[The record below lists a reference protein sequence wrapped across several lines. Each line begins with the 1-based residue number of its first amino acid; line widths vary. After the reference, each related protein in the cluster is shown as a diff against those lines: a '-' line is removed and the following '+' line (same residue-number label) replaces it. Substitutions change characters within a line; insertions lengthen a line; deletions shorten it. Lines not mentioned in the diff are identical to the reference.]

1 MLHRK
6 HLAKIV
12 LKATY
17 GVAITSAIWFKQWG
31 RRRNKTPIKANAL
44 LESNHIIVLYCFF
57 LGLAAVEY
65 E

>member
-44 LESNHIIVLYCFF
+44 LEIESYYCALLLFS
-57 LGLAAVEY
+57 GIGSRGI
-65 E
+65 

>member
-44 LESNHIIVLYCFF
+44 LESNLCFIAF
-57 LGLAAVEY
+57 FWDWQPWNMNE
-65 E
+65 